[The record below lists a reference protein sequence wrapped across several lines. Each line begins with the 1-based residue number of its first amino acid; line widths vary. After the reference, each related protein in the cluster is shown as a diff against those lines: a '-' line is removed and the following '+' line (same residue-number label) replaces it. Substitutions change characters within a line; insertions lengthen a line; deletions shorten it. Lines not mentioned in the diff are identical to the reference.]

1 MLQETQRRLEGLE
14 CGPAIVVCNAEHRF
28 MVAEQ
33 LRGETA
39 ESPTIILEPAGRNT
53 APAIALAALQAQ
65 SRHPEALLLVLPA
78 DHHVTDPAAFR
89 AAVERAAAPAQAGKV
104 MTFGVAVSYTHL
116 TLPTTRLV

>member
-39 ESPTIILEPAGRNT
+39 ESPTIIL
-53 APAIALAALQAQ
+53 
-65 SRHPEALLLVLPA
+65 
-78 DHHVTDPAAFR
+78 
-89 AAVERAAAPAQAGKV
+89 
-104 MTFGVAVSYTHL
+104 
-116 TLPTTRLV
+116 